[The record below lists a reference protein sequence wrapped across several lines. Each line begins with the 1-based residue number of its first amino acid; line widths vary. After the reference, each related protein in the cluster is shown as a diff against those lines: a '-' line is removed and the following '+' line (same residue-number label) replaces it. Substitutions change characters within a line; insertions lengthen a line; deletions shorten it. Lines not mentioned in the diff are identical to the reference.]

1 MPHIDELQGRDGWET
16 WHQTMIVNAR
26 ISGFWSIIDG
36 KEEKPDDETA
46 AVAWEVKD
54 LKAIGS
60 LINPLSMKIR
70 IKLAD
75 EGFDSDKMTS
85 KQLLAL
91 IQTTVLRISQIDMF
105 HIISD
110 FYRNN
115 RQAFASLDAYV
126 TSLLHSR
133 TRIRAKYPDV
143 PDIWFLTNALSGL
156 KESNETWYEY

>member
-1 MPHIDELQGRDGWET
+1 
-16 WHQTMIVNAR
+16 
-26 ISGFWSIIDG
+26 
-36 KEEKPDDETA
+36 
-46 AVAWEVKD
+46 
-54 LKAIGS
+54 
-60 LINPLSMKIR
+60 MKIR